1 MRIEHR
7 VVVHTLLSWPH
18 YGSWRSRIVLPDDNS
33 ATPSLFVLVLI
44 VILTIIAVCAPI
56 CGAAEE
62 RDAVHYRRQ
71 GRSLLG

>member
-18 YGSWRSRIVLPDDNS
+18 YGSWRSCVVLPDDNS

-44 VILTIIAVCAPI
+44 LILAIVAVCAPT

-62 RDAVHYRRQ
+62 RDAVHYSRQ
-71 GRSLLG
+71 GRCLLG